1 MKKASKL
8 ILFILSFFIILEINN
23 HIVKSENINKNWYQ
37 FRQMPKNSID
47 IFFAGNSRS
56 YTTIQPKT
64 IEDITKKSGYVLGTG
79 GESLEMTYFE
89 LKEMFKIQSP
99 EFVFLEVFPIY
110 KFESGEKFTFQ
121 TADFV
126 ETIPIFEI
134 DRELLWRFFQNQRT
148 IDIIPLAN
156 HHSQLWKTPREVLL
170 NYHLFTQGYAETES
184 PWLLKDFLNTKG
196 YKNSYLQISQQSIND
211 YSNSSLIIQTTI
223 SPTTEELLQKIITL
237 CQKNNAKLILWQ
249 IPQYTDFV
257 DQNGIKIEYQ
267 KIADQFQIDFID
279 LNQYKFDILNYAD
292 INHVAPF
299 GSQNVSLL
307 FAEIIADHY
316 VGEKND
322 YGLDQYK
329 KMSPIDYT
337 YSSDNQ
343 NFVIT
348 FTMASDIL
356 DSQVVG
362 TLEAQDKFYT
372 GENIDQYHY
381 QFILP
386 QKPTSDYINV
396 TFENLQINRS
406 ISQYVYL
413 NYSSKVFQ

>member
-1 MKKASKL
+1 V
-8 ILFILSFFIILEINN
+8 IWNLFIQNNFQILIPLSNY
-23 HIVKSENINKNWYQ
+23 HVKIWKTPDEVFSNYYLYSPNNINKDTPQQIN
-37 FRQMPKNSID
+37 
-47 IFFAGNSRS
+47 
-56 YTTIQPKT
+56 
-64 IEDITKKSGYVLGTG
+64 
-79 GESLEMTYFE
+79 
-89 LKEMFKIQSP
+89 
-99 EFVFLEVFPIY
+99 
-110 KFESGEKFTFQ
+110 
-121 TADFV
+121 DFS
-126 ETIPIFEI
+126 
-134 DRELLWRFFQNQRT
+134 
-148 IDIIPLAN
+148 A
-156 HHSQLWKTPREVLL
+156 
-170 NYHLFTQGYAETES
+170 A
-184 PWLLKDFLNTKG
+184 KG
-196 YKNSYLQISQQSIND
+196 YFNSYLQISQQSIND
-211 YSNSSLIIQTTI
+211 YSNSSPIIQTTI

-237 CQKNNAKLILWQ
+237 CQKNNAQLILWQ

-257 DQNGIKIEYQ
+257 DQYGIKIEYQ

-362 TLEAQDKFYT
+362 TLEAQDRFYT
-372 GENIDQYHY
+372 GEIIDQYHI

-386 QKPTSDYINV
+386 QKPTTDYVNV

-413 NYSSKVFQ
+413 NYENKEQLP